1 MYSYDGLKKE
11 LARREMTMTALG
23 KAAGISSR
31 TLAKISKGQ
40 KISSAVLRKMSIV
53 LSCPV
58 ETLCREVSD
67 NPVSVHSGKKESIIF
82 PMAFIMNFRC
92 V

>member
-53 LSCPV
+53 LSKSRTIP
-58 ETLCREVSD
+58 S
-67 NPVSVHSGKKESIIF
+67 SVHSGKKESIIF